1 MAETTQL
8 ELVTPARIMAQKSV
22 QMVVAPGVEGL
33 FGVLPRH
40 APLLADLTRGIVEV
54 HEDGKVTDRFM
65 IDGGLADV
73 SGESVTILAERAIDL
88 GSADAAALK
97 EKAANVNE
105 AEAAFLNAV
114 IESGGPFFGFVYWV
128 TAARRNRQRPLAH
141 HHRHH
146 V

>member
-1 MAETTQL
+1 MAETTLL
-8 ELVTPARIMAQKSV
+8 ELVTPARIMTQKSV

-40 APLLADLTRGIVEV
+40 APLLVDLKRGIVEV

-88 GSADAAALK
+88 GSADVKALQ
-97 EKAANVNE
+97 EKVVNANE

-114 IESGGPFFGFVYWV
+114 IES
-128 TAARRNRQRPLAH
+128 L
-141 HHRHH
+141 
-146 V
+146 